1 MTRGRRLTGSI
12 LVLAS
17 VAVTTAMVR
26 GQAPAAPPAAA
37 EEHPGQYSAA
47 DLAAGQKVYG
57 TVCVACHG
65 PNGNAI
71 GNVDLRRG
79 PLPRAATDDAL
90 RAVITKGFPQ
100 SGMPA
105 FKLEPAE
112 LNGLVAFIRSGLE
125 AAPVSAPTAGDAA
138 LGRVVFETKG
148 KCLDCHRVFDSGNFV
163 GPELTEIGRLRSLAA
178 LERSLV
184 DPTGNMQPIN
194 RPVRAVTRDG
204 KVVAG
209 RRLNEDLFTVQL
221 ITNEG
226 KLVSLVKPELKEWTV
241 STRSTMPSY
250 KDTLTSSEL
259 TNLLGYLVSLKG
271 ARP

>member
-1 MTRGRRLTGSI
+1 MTAGRRLTFSI
-12 LVLAS
+12 LMFACA
-17 VAVTTAMVR
+17 AVSAVVH
-26 GQAPAAPPAAA
+26 GQAPAVPAATQ
-37 EEHPGQYSAA
+37 EHPGQYSPA
-47 DLAAGQKVYG
+47 DISMGQKVYG
-57 TVCVACHG
+57 TVCAACHG

-112 LNGLVAFIRSGLE
+112 LNGIVAFIRSGLE
-125 AAPVSAPTAGDAA
+125 NAPAAPPAAGDAA
-138 LGRVVFETKG
+138 LGRLVFETKG
-148 KCLDCHRVFDSGNFV
+148 KCLDCHRVFDTGNFI
-163 GPELTEIGRLRSLAA
+163 GPELTEIGRLRSPAA

-184 DPTGNMQPIN
+184 DPTANMQPIN

-204 KVVAG
+204 KVITG
-209 RRLNEDLFTVQL
+209 RRLNEDLYTVQL
-221 ITNEG
+221 VTNEG
-226 KLVSLVKPELKEWTV
+226 RLVSLVKPELKEWTV
-241 STRSTMPSY
+241 STTSTMPSY
-250 KDTLTSSEL
+250 KSTLTSSEL

>member
-1 MTRGRRLTGSI
+1 MTTGRRLAGSI
-12 LVLAS
+12 LMFAWM
-17 VAVTTAMVR
+17 AAATFAR
-26 GQAPAAPPAAA
+26 GQAPAAPAAA
-37 EEHPGQYSAA
+37 QEHPGQYSAA
-47 DLAAGQKVYG
+47 DIAIGQKIYG

-90 RAVITKGFPQ
+90 RGVITKGFPQ

-112 LNGLVAFIRSGLE
+112 INGLIAFIRSGLE
-125 AAPVSAPTAGDAA
+125 TAPAAPPAARDAA
-138 LGRVVFETKG
+138 LGRLVFETKG
-148 KCLDCHRVFDSGNFV
+148 KCLECHRVFDAGNFS
-163 GPELTEIGRLRSLAA
+163 GPELTDIGRLRSPAA

-184 DPTGNMQPIN
+184 DPTANMQPIN

-204 KVVAG
+204 KVIAG

-221 ITNEG
+221 VTNEG
-226 KLVSLVKPELKEWTV
+226 RLVSLVKPELKEWTV
-241 STRSTMPSY
+241 STTSTMPSY
-250 KDTLTSSEL
+250 KSLLTPSEF
-259 TNLLGYLVSLKG
+259 TNLVGYLASLKG
-271 ARP
+271 VRP